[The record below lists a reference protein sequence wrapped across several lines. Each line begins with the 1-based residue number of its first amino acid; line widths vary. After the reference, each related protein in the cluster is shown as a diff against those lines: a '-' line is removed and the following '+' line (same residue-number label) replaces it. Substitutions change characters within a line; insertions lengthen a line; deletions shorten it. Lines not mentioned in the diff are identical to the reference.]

1 MKKFIKSLFAVMICV
16 VSLFTF
22 TACGK
27 TNMSETTNVTEGV
40 ISNGGMTVTYNG
52 YVYFINGT
60 KENTQNNN
68 EGTIVQ
74 GGIYRVKV
82 DDEGKLVE
90 NTTEK
95 LANRLVGYDNGSIFI
110 FGNYLYYTT
119 PCRDKNKS
127 GTMLFNKVEFRRYDL
142 KSKKDQH
149 LYTTNASESEITFA
163 YYKDGS
169 NLDLVIFEKVKSSSD
184 AKNTLTSL
192 RIGKKVETLFVKED
206 VQSVVLSENFG
217 VNKVDGQFG
226 DSYIYYTLSYEQD
239 SALQRGVRVYKVKPN
254 GDKEQ
259 KISEGESIT
268 LLTIRAS
275 KLFYAYDSKIY
286 VSSINNDKQTLSL
299 DEDNIVCYSNY
310 ENIIFLED
318 ENNTVLIVDNNI
330 LRTIS
335 WTNGILDSKEIYTF
349 DSSDSISFIGTE
361 GNYVYY
367 RNSKTVWKLNY
378 KATEE
383 EKRVPVKLSTT
394 SINDAS
400 GNLAP
405 ELNNGYVYGLYT
417 DSKNSLT
424 YLYRINVLTP
434 KERDEKD
441 DKGAYKDVGEAEFI
455 GIKE

>member
-16 VSLFTF
+16 ISLFAF

-40 ISNGGMTVTYNG
+40 ISNGGMTLTYNG
-52 YVYFINGT
+52 YVYFINGK
-60 KENTQNNN
+60 KENNQTNN

-74 GGIYRVKV
+74 GGVYRVKI
-82 DDEGKLVE
+82 DDEGKLVDGSA
-90 NTTEK
+90 EK
-95 LANRLVGYDNGSIFI
+95 LVNRLVGFDNGSIFI
-110 FGNYLYYTT
+110 FGDYLYYTT
-119 PCRDKNKS
+119 PCRDKNKE
-127 GTMLFNKVEFRRYDL
+127 GTMLFNKTEFRRYDL

-149 LYTTNASESEITFA
+149 LYTTNASESEITFG

-169 NLDLVIFEKVKSSSD
+169 NLDLVVFEKVKSGST

-206 VQSVVLSENFG
+206 VQSVVLSENYG
-217 VNKVDGQFG
+217 VNTVDGQFA
-226 DSYIYYTLSYEQD
+226 DSYVYYTLSADQD
-239 SALQRGVRVYKVKPN
+239 SEYTRGVRVYKVKPN
-254 GDKEQ
+254 GEKEQ
-259 KISEGESIT
+259 KISEGESVT

-275 KLFYAYDSKIY
+275 RLFYAYDSKIY
-286 VSSINNDKQTLSL
+286 VSNINNDKQTLSF
-299 DEDNIVCYSNY
+299 DVNSIVCYSNY

-318 ENNTVLIVDNNI
+318 ATNSVLIVDNGV

-335 WTNGILDSKEIYTF
+335 WTNGVLNSKEIYTF
-349 DSSDSISFIGTE
+349 DSSDSISFIGVE
-361 GNYVYY
+361 GDYVYY
-367 RNSKTVWKLNY
+367 RNSNTVWKLNF

-400 GNLAP
+400 GNLVP

-434 KERDEKD
+434 KEREEKD
-441 DKGAYKDVGEAEFI
+441 DKGAYKSVGEAEFI